1 MKSVT
6 SIDPKIHQHK
16 PSLLRQKYPGEAL
29 VRLHR
34 DALVVLQ
41 DMAALGDCSVLKIA
55 GFKLYLLNHPDF
67 FREVLITQNDAFIKG
82 RAAQFLGI
90 LLGQGL
96 LNSEG
101 TFHHKQRKLVLPAF
115 HHHKIAGYATDMA
128 ESAAH
133 LSQQW
138 QQGQTLMIDDAMMDV
153 TLDIVAKTLFGADVS
168 SDKDV
173 IKDALAEGQEV
184 FRGITNPF
192 ASLILR
198 LPFPITRKI
207 QRVVHR
213 MDTIIYRIIE
223 SHRAAPDQY
232 TDLLSLLLASRD
244 EETGAGMSDKQLRDE
259 TMTLFT
265 AGHET
270 TAVAL
275 TWTWFL
281 LAQYPEIERK
291 LHAELDAVLGGRL
304 PTFEDIPRLVYT
316 RQVFSEVLRLYPPA
330 WAITRQALQDI
341 QIGPY
346 AIPKG
351 ATIDLSAY
359 LLHRDD
365 RFWPNP
371 EVFDPER
378 FSPQNRKSIDKF
390 TFLPFSIGIRG
401 CIGEQFAWM
410 EGIIVLATLA
420 QQWRFKLLSTTA
432 PGLNPLITLRPA
444 TPIKVQAIKRNEP

>member
-1 MKSVT
+1 M
-6 SIDPKIHQHK
+6 
-16 PSLLRQKYPGEAL
+16 LRQKYPGEAL
-29 VRLHR
+29 VRLHK

-41 DMAALGDCSVLKIA
+41 DMAALGDCSLLKIA
-55 GFKLYLLNHPDF
+55 GFKLYLLNHPDYF
-67 FREVLITQNDAFIKG
+67 KEVLVTQNDAFKKG
-82 RAAQFLGI
+82 RAAQFLSI

-101 TFHHKQRKLVLPAF
+101 AFHHQQRKLVLPAF
-115 HHHKIAGYATDMA
+115 HHHKIAGYASDMA
-128 ESAAH
+128 ESAEH
-133 LSQQW
+133 LSRHW
-138 QQGQTLMIDDAMMDV
+138 QDGETMMIGDAMMDV

-168 SDKDV
+168 SDKAV
-173 IKDALAEGQEV
+173 IKEALAEGQEV

-207 QRVVHR
+207 RRVVHR
-213 MDTIIYRIIE
+213 MDTIIYRIIDE
-223 SHRAAPDQY
+223 HRASPNRY
-232 TDLLSLLLASRD
+232 TDLLSLLLASKD
-244 EETGAGMSDKQLRDE
+244 DDTGDGMSDRQLRDE

-281 LAQYPEIERK
+281 LAQHPVIEKK
-291 LHAELDAVLGGRL
+291 LHEELDAVLGGRL
-304 PTFEDIPRLVYT
+304 PTFEDIPNLVYT

-330 WAITRQALQDI
+330 WAITREALEDV
-341 QIGPY
+341 QIGPHT
-346 AIPKG
+346 IPKG
-351 ATIDLSAY
+351 ATIDMSAY
-359 LLHRDD
+359 LLHRDE
-365 RFWPNP
+365 RFWPNA

-378 FSPQNRKSIDKF
+378 FSPEKKKSIDKF

-420 QQWRFKLLSTTA
+420 QQWRFKLLSTTE

-444 TPIKVQAIKRNEP
+444 TPIKVQAIKRNHA